1 MVVRSKAP
9 LRFNFAGGGTD
20 LEPYKNENGGLVA
33 SATIDKY
40 AYGSLIVRQDRN
52 IVVQSLDY
60 DFMAKYHLDDE
71 MPFEGELDLAKAVID
86 GLKADFK
93 YGFDFFIHSDA
104 PPGSG
109 LGSSSALVVALIGL
123 IKHLQR
129 MPLTSREIAELAYQ
143 IERTDLGIEGGMHDQ
158 FSAVFGGFN
167 SIEFSK
173 SAAIV
178 DPLRVEPEIVNEL
191 EYNLLLCYTG
201 RTRISAK
208 IICTQVQACERKV
221 PEVLKALDESK
232 EIAVALRKALLQ
244 GRLNEFGRL
253 LHTAWT
259 IKNKSLS
266 KLPHQSSTSCM
277 PPHAKAAQWAEHF
290 SVPAVVAIFCSIV
303 SSARSI
309 SLLKHLK
316 NSAARS
322 SNLPSN
328 SADCRPGQPATDS
341 PPGDTIVKIQSRQIE
356 SHFCTLVEFSS
367 SSII

>member
-20 LEPYKNENGGLVA
+20 LEPYKNENGGLVL

-129 MPLTSREIAELAYQ
+129 IPLTSREIAELAYQ

-259 IKNKSLS
+259 IKKQIAEQITTPIID
-266 KLPHQSSTSCM
+266 KLY
-277 PPHAKAAQWAEHF
+277 AAACE
-290 SVPAVVAIFCSIV
+290 SGAMGGT
-303 SSARSI
+303 
-309 SLLKHLK
+309 LLGAGGGGYLLLYCEFGKKHLVAEALEK
-316 NSAARS
+316 
-322 SNLPSN
+322 LG
-328 SADCRPGQPATDS
+328 GQ
-341 PPGDTIVKIQSRQIE
+341 V
-356 SHFCTLVEFSS
+356 VEFTFEQRGLQTWATRD
-367 SSII
+367 